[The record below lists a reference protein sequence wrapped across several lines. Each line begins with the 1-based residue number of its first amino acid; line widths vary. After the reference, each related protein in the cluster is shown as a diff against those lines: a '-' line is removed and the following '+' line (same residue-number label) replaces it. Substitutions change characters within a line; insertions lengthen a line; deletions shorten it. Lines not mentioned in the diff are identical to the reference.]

1 MQQLTD
7 KVAIITGGAGGI
19 GRGLTTAFVAAGA
32 KVLFVDVAAEA
43 GLSLE
48 QELGESARFLNID
61 LAAPG
66 SAESIRDAALAAFG
80 RIDTLVNN
88 ANSSTPA
95 PLLDVDD
102 ANLDQVFESSFRP
115 TLKLMQACHGALAET
130 KGSIINFASG
140 AGLNGDPNQG
150 SYAAAKEAIR
160 GITRVAANEWGPNGI
175 RVNVVCPFALT
186 DGVRWW
192 SETYPEQAAHTVS
205 TVPLGRIGD
214 IATDIA
220 PAVVFFASDASQYIT
235 GQTIML
241 DGGGIKLR

>member
-66 SAESIRDAALAAFG
+66 SAESIRDAALTAFG

>member
-48 QELGESARFLNID
+48 QELGENARFLNID